1 MAKKKTVPLN
11 SEEALAHL
19 SAGLGGIPMRYG
31 NGPSVTAVPDRANSR
46 QQFDVSDVQKAGV
59 TLAPLKC
66 RGCGSNEVTY
76 NQSISDAHCADCGE
90 WQSNLRQRF

>member
-31 NGPSVTAVPDRANSR
+31 NGPSVTAVPDRG
-46 QQFDVSDVQKAGV
+46 SDPKRKIDM
-59 TLAPLKC
+59 TKPC
-66 RGCGSNEVTY
+66 N
-76 NQSISDAHCADCGE
+76 DCGMIHVDPNFDYE
-90 WQSNLRQRF
+90 THSKQIQLGKTIGNALFKGN